1 MPGAKLNSHS
11 SDNGFNMANVIVY
24 SSAHCPYC
32 VMAKQLL
39 ERKGVAFQEIRVDLE
54 PAKREEMMHKSK
66 QRTVPQIFINDQA
79 VGGYT
84 DLLAIDRANKLDQ
97 MLA

>member
-1 MPGAKLNSHS
+1 
-11 SDNGFNMANVIVY
+11 MADVIVY

-39 ERKGVAFQEIRVDLE
+39 ERKGVAYKEIRVDLE
-54 PAKREEMMHKSK
+54 PARREEMMQKSK

-84 DLLAIDRANKLDQ
+84 DLLAIDRAKKLDQ

>member
-1 MPGAKLNSHS
+1 
-11 SDNGFNMANVIVY
+11 MANVIVY

-39 ERKGVAFQEIRVDLE
+39 ERKGVDYQEIRVDLD
-54 PAKREEMMHKSK
+54 PSKREEMMKKSQ
-66 QRTVPQIFINDQA
+66 QRTVPQIFINNKA

-84 DLLAIDRANKLDQ
+84 DLVAIDRNKQLDSL
-97 MLA
+97 LAQS

>member
-1 MPGAKLNSHS
+1 MAK
-11 SDNGFNMANVIVY
+11 VIVY

-39 ERKGVAFQEIRVDLE
+39 ERKGVDYKEIRVDLD
-54 PAKREEMMHKSK
+54 PSKREEMMKKSQ
-66 QRTVPQIFINDQA
+66 QRTVPQIFINNKA

-84 DLLAIDRANKLDQ
+84 DLVAIDRAKQLDGL
-97 MLA
+97 LAQS

>member
-1 MPGAKLNSHS
+1 
-11 SDNGFNMANVIVY
+11 MADVIVY

-39 ERKGVAFQEIRVDLE
+39 ERKGVPFKEIRVDLE
-54 PAKREEMMHKSK
+54 PARREEMMQKSK
-66 QRTVPQIFINDQA
+66 QRTVPQIFINDQP

>member
-1 MPGAKLNSHS
+1 
-11 SDNGFNMANVIVY
+11 MAEVIIY

-39 ERKGVAFQEIRVDLE
+39 ERKGVRYQEIRVDVD
-54 PAKREEMMHKSK
+54 PAKRDEMIQKSR
-66 QRTVPQIFINDQA
+66 QRTVPQIFINNKA

-84 DLLAIDRANKLDQ
+84 DLLALDRAKQLDSL
-97 MLA
+97 LAQS

>member
-1 MPGAKLNSHS
+1 MAK
-11 SDNGFNMANVIVY
+11 VEVY

-39 ERKGVAFQEIRVDLE
+39 ERKGVDYKEIRVDRDTS
-54 PAKREEMMHKSK
+54 KRQEMMKKSR
-66 QRTVPQIFINDQA
+66 QRTVPQIFINNEA

-84 DLLAIDRANKLDQ
+84 DLLALERSQRLDSL
-97 MLA
+97 LAQS